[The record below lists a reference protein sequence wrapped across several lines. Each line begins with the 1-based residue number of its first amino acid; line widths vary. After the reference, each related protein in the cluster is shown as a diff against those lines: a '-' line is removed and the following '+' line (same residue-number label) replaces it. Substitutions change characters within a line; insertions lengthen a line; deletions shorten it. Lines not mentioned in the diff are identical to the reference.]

1 MKKKTIALKNIAVL
15 AALSLATIACNE
27 DFSTLDSDLIN
38 SDNNSH
44 FNSETSLY
52 DVITYNRALG
62 GEGAQF
68 RPVQSNNLPSNLLG
82 IYDDPTYGRT
92 TASFVTQLA
101 QSTSDPSFGEGTQID
116 SVVMT
121 IPFYSSVTGTAD
133 EGGNTYELD
142 SIFGDAHIKL
152 SLYESNYFLRGF
164 DPNSEFNES
173 QRYYSNG
180 ATSLTE
186 IIDPASL
193 EGTPIVELLSDTE
206 PSVLDNFKPSE
217 TQIILTEPSDDEV
230 AEGEE
235 PEYEVTER
243 LAPALRVKL
252 DPTYW
257 NEKIIAK
264 EGDAVL
270 SNSNNFNN
278 YFRGIYFKVE
288 AIGESG
294 HMSMLNMSS
303 TSANITI
310 YYTKDPSVEDGDRIE
325 ASYTLTF
332 SGNRVNFFE
341 NNFNLPLLDGDELNG
356 DEKLYL
362 KGGQGSMAIIKLFDG
377 EDTDENTES
386 DNTFENFKSFF
397 AQTDEEGKFAK
408 RRRLINEAN
417 LVFHVDQSLVNGQE
431 PDRIYLY
438 DIDNERYLADYLGD
452 LASTTSPL
460 YSRTNHLGKLERVN
474 DEADGEG
481 IKYKLRITEHVKSLI
496 ENDSTNVKLGLVV
509 STNVNLEVNS
519 STGLP
524 TNQAKMLTADD
535 VKVPVSSVLSP
546 RGTVLFGNNTADE
559 DKKVY
564 LEIFYTEPE
573 N

>member
-186 IIDPASL
+186 MIDPASL
-193 EGTPIVELLSDTE
+193 EGTPIAELLSDTE

-341 NNFNLPLLDGDELNG
+341 NNFTLPLLDGDELDG

-377 EDTDENTES
+377 ENIDENTES
-386 DNTFENFKSFF
+386 DNTFENFKNFF
-397 AQTDEEGKFAK
+397 AQTDEEGKFVK

-417 LVFHVDQSLVNGQE
+417 LVFHVDQSQVNGQE

-460 YSRTNHLGKLERVN
+460 YSRTNHLGKLERVD

-546 RGTVLFGNNTADE
+546 RGTVLFGNNTPDE

>member
-15 AALSLATIACNE
+15 AVLSLAAIGCNE

-62 GEGAQF
+62 GEGDQF
-68 RPVQSNNLPSNLLG
+68 RPVQTNNLPSSLLG

-121 IPFYSSVTGTAD
+121 IPYFSNVTGIAD

-142 SIFGDAHIKL
+142 SIFGDGHIKL
-152 SLYESNYFLRGF
+152 SLFESNYFLRGF
-164 DPNSEFNES
+164 DPSSEFDES
-173 QRYYSNG
+173 QRYYSNK

-186 IIDPASL
+186 MIDPATL
-193 EGTPIVELLSDTE
+193 EGTPITEVPSLTE
-206 PSVLDNFKPSE
+206 PPTLDNFRPSE
-217 TQIILTEPSDDEV
+217 GQIVLTQPSEV
-230 AEGEE
+230 EEGQE
-235 PEYEVTER
+235 PENEVSER

-252 DPTYW
+252 NPSYW
-257 NEKIIAK
+257 HQKIIAK
-264 EGDAVL
+264 EGDPVL
-270 SNSNNFNN
+270 SNSNNFND

-288 AIGESG
+288 AIGDSG
-294 HMSMLNMSS
+294 NMSMLNLSS
-303 TSANITI
+303 SSANITI

-325 ASYTLTF
+325 ATYTLTF
-332 SGNRVNFFE
+332 TGNSVNFFD
-341 NNFNLPLLDGDELNG
+341 NAFNLPLMDGNELDG

-362 KGGQGSMAIIKLFDG
+362 KGGQGSMAIVKLFDG
-377 EDTDENTES
+377 ENIDENPENT
-386 DNTFENFKSFF
+386 NTFENFKNFF
-397 AQTDEEGKFAK
+397 AQTDEDGNFVK
-408 RRRLINEAN
+408 RKRLINEAN
-417 LVFHVDQSLVNGQE
+417 LVFYVDQSQVNGQE

-452 LASTTSPL
+452 IPSTTSPL

-474 DEADGEG
+474 DEVTGEG
-481 IKYKLRITEHVKSLI
+481 VKYKLRITEHVKSLI

-509 STNVNLEVNS
+509 STNVNLEINN
-519 STGLP
+519 STGAA
-524 TNQAKMLTADD
+524 TKQAKILTQDD
-535 VKVPVSSVLSP
+535 VKVPVSSILSP
-546 RGTVLFGNNTADE
+546 RGTVLYGNNTADE
-559 DKKVY
+559 EKKVY